1 MTPAERELRTLLGD
15 GGVLPGTTRGYLHDA
30 TQSRNVSG
38 RADAV
43 ALPADAAQVAA
54 VLGLV
59 L

>member
-1 MTPAERELRTLLGD
+1 MLGD